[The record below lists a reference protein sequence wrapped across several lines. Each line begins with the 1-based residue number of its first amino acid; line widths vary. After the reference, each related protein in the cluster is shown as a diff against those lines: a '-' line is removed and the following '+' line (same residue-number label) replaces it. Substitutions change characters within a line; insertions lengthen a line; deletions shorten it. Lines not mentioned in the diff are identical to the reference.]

1 MKKTKK
7 ASFVLGGLIL
17 FFALTFAVGSTDAEA
32 AMKLNAKSKTIY
44 VGKHTL
50 LRC

>member
-1 MKKTKK
+1 MKKTNK

-17 FFALTFAVGSTDAEA
+17 FFALMCAVGSTDAEA

-44 VGKHTL
+44 VGRNTP
-50 LRC
+50 